1 MAVRYEWQTAANGRR
16 RYVRIQ
22 DDTPETPKL
31 PSKRTRPVPP
41 LVNDAKAANGDAAV
55 VTAEAPKPRRG
66 RPPKAKPVEV
76 PAPVVIEDESD
87 DE

>member
-31 PSKRTRPVPP
+31 PSKRTRPVS
-41 LVNDAKAANGDAAV
+41 V
-55 VTAEAPKPRRG
+55 VAEAPAPKKRG
-66 RPPKAKPVEV
+66 RPPKVKTDAEV
-76 PAPVVIEDESD
+76 LAPIIVKDVD